1 MNNEIKVKK
10 IKPTGIFTNY
20 IFKAIPLAFDESMS
34 YYETLCGL
42 LALLKNSIIPALN
55 NNADVVI
62 ELQNFVANYFKN
74 LDVQEEIN
82 NKLDEMA
89 ESGQLTDIIAQY
101 LQLAGVLA
109 YNNVNDMKNAT
120 NLVNGSFAQT
130 LGFYN
135 YNDGGGAKYKIRNVL
150 TTDIVDNKMIIPIND
165 NLIAELI
172 YDELNVL
179 QIGFKGNDYDDDSIN
194 FNSLNTIINNYNI
207 KTVNFPNRIYKIE
220 NEVNFNVNNVNFN
233 FNGKIHISSSNISET
248 NKLNFDNSSNCI
260 INNLYVYS
268 DLDQIEPAPTDH
280 VRQNYTGSN
289 IIGLKLTNS
298 NNLTFNNLTFEN
310 MYWDLYF
317 IGSTQNKTK
326 NIIFNNYKS
335 INSSMCVYGKNTE
348 YIWFN
353 KSNIKLKNE
362 LGKGNHAFYFSNNCN
377 NLYFNNNEIEAD
389 GYIGEI
395 YHFYTG
401 EIHNFIDVK
410 ISNCHIKA
418 PSLII
423 IERSDNIL
431 IENINIDYVK
441 ALIDLPRMFEF
452 KNNCN
457 AYVNNIKVNGLSNN
471 TTFLKLSDNN
481 NIKINNLIN
490 TINILFDSNNNNF
503 IDIQGDNNIL
513 LTNSNIETNKLL
525 YISGSR
531 SNNKIIIEN
540 VRIKTINDDYLI
552 SNRSLTSEVYFI
564 NDVIN
569 FVNNIPLTYNE
580 NVIPTPNSFKI
591 FNTYLYN
598 CEKLSETSYLPGFR
612 LINAYID
619 ETIIN

>member
-1 MNNEIKVKK
+1 MDKNIQK
-10 IKPTGIFTNY
+10 IKPCGIFTNY
-20 IFKAIPLAFDESMS
+20 IYKAIPLAFDESMS
-34 YYETLCGL
+34 YYETLCGIL
-42 LALLKNSIIPALN
+42 SLLKTQEEVVN
-55 NNADVVI
+55 NNADLLA
-62 ELQNFVANYFKN
+62 ELELYVQDYFKN
-74 LDVQEEIN
+74 LDVQTEIN

-89 ESGQLTDIIAQY
+89 TNGTLEELIAQY
-101 LQLAGVLA
+101 VNLSSILAF
-109 YNNVNDMKNAT
+109 NTVNDMKNAT
-120 NLVNGSFAQT
+120 NLINGSFAKT
-130 LGFYN
+130 YGFYS
-135 YNDGGGAKYKIRNVL
+135 YNDGGGAFYKIRNVL

-172 YDELNVL
+172 YNELNVL
-179 QIGFKGNDYDDDSIN
+179 QIGFKGNDYDDSIN

-233 FNGKIHISSSNISET
+233 FNGKIHITSSNIHET
-248 NKLNFDNSSNCI
+248 NKLNFNNSSNCI

-268 DLDQIEPAPTDH
+268 DLDQIEPAPTNH

-317 IGSTQNKTK
+317 IGSNQNKTK
-326 NIIFNNYKS
+326 NIIFNNYNS
-335 INSSMCVYGKNTE
+335 INSSMCVYASYTE
-348 YIWFN
+348 YVWFN

-377 NLYFNNNEIEAD
+377 NLYFNNNEIESD
-389 GYIGEI
+389 GYTGEI

-401 EIHNFIDVK
+401 ELNNFIDIK
-410 ISNCHIKA
+410 ISNCYIKA
-418 PSLII
+418 PSFLIV
-423 IERSDNIL
+423 EKSDNIL

-441 ALIDLPRMFEF
+441 SLVNLPRMLEF

-457 AYVNNIKVNGLSNN
+457 AYINNIKINGISNN
-471 TTFLKLSDNN
+471 SIFLKLVDNN

-490 TINILFDSNNNNF
+490 TINVLFDENNNNF
-503 IDIQGDNNIL
+503 IDIQNNNNIL

-525 YISGSR
+525 YISQS
-531 SNNKIIIEN
+531 SNNNKSIIEN
-540 VRIKTINDDYLI
+540 VRIKTINNDFLI
-552 SNRSLTSEVYFI
+552 SNRSLTSEIYLI

-569 FVNNIPLTYNE
+569 FDNKIPLTYNG
-580 NVIPTPNSFKI
+580 NIVPTPNSFKI

-598 CEKLSETSYLPGFR
+598 CEKLSEISYMTGFR

-619 ETIIN
+619 EIIVS